1 MAHIFELTQEFIV
14 LSLGIKIGYSNP
26 YTLTDSST
34 AIMPGQRGDMSILK
48 PTVMAAVPLIL
59 DRIYKSLRS
68 KIGEK
73 GRSFQELF
81 DYFVDYRIFW
91 MKKGYNTPLLNHLLF
106 GKPRDLFGGQLKVS
120 LFENLTFLSLLDTVI
135 SLVWNEANWKI
146 AL

>member
-1 MAHIFELTQEFIV
+1 
-14 LSLGIKIGYSNP
+14 
-26 YTLTDSST
+26 
-34 AIMPGQRGDMSILK
+34 
-48 PTVMAAVPLIL
+48 
-59 DRIYKSLRS
+59 
-68 KIGEK
+68 
-73 GRSFQELF
+73 
-81 DYFVDYRIFW
+81 